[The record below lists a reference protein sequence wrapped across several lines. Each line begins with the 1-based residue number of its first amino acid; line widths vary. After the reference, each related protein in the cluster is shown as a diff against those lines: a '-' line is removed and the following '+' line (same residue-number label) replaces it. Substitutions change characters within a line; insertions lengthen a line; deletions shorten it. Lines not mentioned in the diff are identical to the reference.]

1 MVFTDLLF
9 LFCFL
14 PISVLLYKV
23 AKNIKIQNIL
33 LVVLSLLFYAWG
45 NPVHVILLILS
56 ILWNYFTALE
66 LNEQEDEK
74 ARKIILIVAIVVDLL
89 LLGVYKYTGFVMN
102 ILHIQSSI
110 QIALPVGLS
119 FFTFSELSYLFDVYN
134 NKSEPQRN
142 LISYSLYVSF
152 FGKISMGPI
161 VSYHDMEAQ
170 LNDRTVSKAQFASGV
185 VLFSKGLIKKV

>member
-1 MVFTDLLF
+1 MGQSCACHTFDSIYFMELL
-9 LFCFL
+9 
-14 PISVLLYKV
+14 
-23 AKNIKIQNIL
+23 
-33 LVVLSLLFYAWG
+33 
-45 NPVHVILLILS
+45 
-56 ILWNYFTALE
+56 TALE

-152 FGKISMGPI
+152 FGKS
-161 VSYHDMEAQ
+161 VWDHRLLS
-170 LNDRTVSKAQFASGV
+170 
-185 VLFSKGLIKKV
+185 

>member
-23 AKNIKIQNIL
+23 TKNIKIQNIL

-66 LNEQEDEK
+66 LNEQKDEK
-74 ARKIILIVAIVVDLL
+74 ARKIILIVAIVVNLL
-89 LLGVYKYTGFVMN
+89 LLGVYQVFK
-102 ILHIQSSI
+102 LHFQSDFHS
-110 QIALPVGLS
+110 LPLVN
-119 FFTFSELSYLFDVYN
+119 YLTYLMYITIRVN
-134 NKSEPQRN
+134 HKE
-142 LISYSLYVSF
+142 
-152 FGKISMGPI
+152 
-161 VSYHDMEAQ
+161 
-170 LNDRTVSKAQFASGV
+170 T
-185 VLFSKGLIKKV
+185 